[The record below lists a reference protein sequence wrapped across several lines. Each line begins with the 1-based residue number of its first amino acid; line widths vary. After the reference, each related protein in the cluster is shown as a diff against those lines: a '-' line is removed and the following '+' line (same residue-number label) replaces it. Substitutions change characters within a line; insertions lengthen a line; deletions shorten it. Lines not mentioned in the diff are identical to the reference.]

1 MKHKTLFNLKEMI
14 LEQFFPV
21 TCPFCGKVISF
32 RQDCCDDCRSC
43 LSPLQDCC
51 PKCGKRQCICERFS
65 AVDHLMAPFP
75 YDTLSKRAIH
85 RFKFDGHSEYA
96 KPLAGFM
103 SACFYSCGAARYD
116 FIVYVPMERA
126 KYRERG
132 YNQAR
137 ELAKELGRL
146 TGIPLLEKG
155 LVKVKKTELQHL
167 LTLEERKEN
176 LKEAYTVKRPEKLV
190 GKCLLLCDDVCTTGM
205 TMEACAKVLKESGVK
220 IVDGISFAST
230 Q

>member
-1 MKHKTLFNLKEMI
+1 
-14 LEQFFPV
+14 
-21 TCPFCGKVISF
+21 
-32 RQDCCDDCRSC
+32 
-43 LSPLQDCC
+43 
-51 PKCGKRQCICERFS
+51 
-65 AVDHLMAPFP
+65 
-75 YDTLSKRAIH
+75 
-85 RFKFDGHSEYA
+85 
-96 KPLAGFM
+96 
-103 SACFYSCGAARYD
+103 
-116 FIVYVPMERA
+116 MERA